1 MSRILLAK
9 IESCLLAQW
18 LGSRKCFTGTPQ
30 KHRELLFFYLFVFQV
45 EVSGPRRVEDFGAG
59 GVAEAPQGGEEAE
72 EAGVAAEEDLEEGRR
87 CWLNHTDMKVHVSF
101 LPFFPKLFMENLS
114 FI

>member
-1 MSRILLAK
+1 M
-9 IESCLLAQW
+9 
-18 LGSRKCFTGTPQ
+18 
-30 KHRELLFFYLFVFQV
+30 
-45 EVSGPRRVEDFGAG
+45 EDFGAG

-87 CWLNHTDMKVHVSF
+87 CWLNHTDMKVHVSSF
-101 LPFFPKLFMENLS
+101 LFFSKIIYGKQLCFPIHLRLGFGFLS